1 MYIYMCALFFSYH
14 PPSCSMSST
23 LESEFYSSKYIN
35 LDEIQLILGK
45 KKLSGKVFGAL
56 ELNIKVELGLPGSL

>member
-1 MYIYMCALFFSYH
+1 
-14 PPSCSMSST
+14 MSST